1 MRVEKTIN
9 AAGTIISY
17 RRTPLESMAGAV
29 FYSVLSV
36 DAKTGLPMAEE
47 NYFNG
52 QRVMR
57 SEFFDIG
64 APIVIE
70 LPACLGSSSL

>member
-1 MRVEKTIN
+1 
-9 AAGTIISY
+9 
-17 RRTPLESMAGAV
+17 
-29 FYSVLSV
+29 
-36 DAKTGLPMAEE
+36 MAEE

-70 LPACLGSSSL
+70 LPACLGSS